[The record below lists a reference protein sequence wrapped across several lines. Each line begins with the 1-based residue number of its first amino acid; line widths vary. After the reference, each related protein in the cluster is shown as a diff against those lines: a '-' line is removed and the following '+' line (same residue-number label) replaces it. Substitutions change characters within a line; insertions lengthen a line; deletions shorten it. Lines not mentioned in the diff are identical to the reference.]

1 MTADP
6 LVLSAELDRAT
17 TRLLDTVRTLDGN
30 GLVAPSRC
38 DGWTRGHVVTHLA
51 RNADAYRNL
60 LSWARTGVRTPA
72 YASPEAREAGIAAGA
87 SRPHEEQLADL
98 VTACDLLRESIDTM
112 PAEGWTALVQWGMT
126 RGVPSD
132 PVPAARVVWARICEV
147 ELHHVD
153 LDAGYGPADW
163 PASFALRVLH
173 DPATPHVATLVSDD
187 GTKLLTVADAPTV
200 TGPAHLLAAWLTGRG
215 TGTGLTSSTGELPG
229 LEAWR

>member
-17 TRLLDTVRTLDGN
+17 ARLLDTVRTLDGN

-60 LSWARTGVRTPA
+60 LHWARTGEKTPA
-72 YASPEAREAGIAAGA
+72 YASREAREAGIAAGA
-87 SRPHEEQLADL
+87 PRPHEEQLADL
-98 VTACDLLRESIDTM
+98 TTACDLLRESMETM
-112 PAEGWTALVQWGMT
+112 PAEGWTALVEWGST
-126 RGVPSD
+126 GPT
-132 PVPAARVVWARICEV
+132 PAARVVWARICEV

-163 PASFALRVLH
+163 PASFALRILH
-173 DPATPHVATLVSDD
+173 DPATPRVATLVSDD
-187 GTKLLTVADAPTV
+187 GAKLLTVEDAPVV

-215 TGTGLTSSTGELPG
+215 DGTGLTGDLPS
-229 LEAWR
+229 LEAWK

>member
-17 TRLLDTVRTLDGN
+17 ARLLDTVRTLDGN
-30 GLVAPSRC
+30 GLVGASRC

-60 LSWARTGVRTPA
+60 LTWARTGVRTPA
-72 YASPEAREAGIAAGA
+72 YASPEAREAGITAGA
-87 SRPHEEQLADL
+87 GRSHEEQLADL
-98 VTACDLLRESIDTM
+98 TTACDLLRESMDSM
-112 PAEGWTALVQWGMT
+112 PAESWTALVQWGT
-126 RGVPSD
+126 AG
-132 PVPAARVVWARICEV
+132 PVPAARVVWSRICEV

-153 LDAGYGPADW
+153 LDAGYGPANW

-187 GTKLLTVADAPTV
+187 GAPV
-200 TGPAHLLAAWLTGRG
+200 GSAPPEGAPVVKGPVHLLAAWLTGRG
-215 TGTGLTSSTGELPG
+215 DGTGLTSSTSELPS
-229 LEAWR
+229 LEAWK

>member
-17 TRLLDTVRTLDGN
+17 DRLLGTVRTLDGN

-72 YASPEAREAGIAAGA
+72 YASPAAREAGITAGA

-112 PAEGWTALVQWGMT
+112 PAEGWTALVQWGAT
-126 RGVPSD
+126 RGAPSD

-163 PASFALRVLH
+163 PASFPLRILH
-173 DPATPHVATLVSDD
+173 DPATPRVATLVSDD

-200 TGPAHLLAAWLTGRG
+200 TGPVHQLAAWLTGRG
-215 TGTGLTSSTGELPG
+215 TGTGLTSSTGELPS
-229 LEAWR
+229 LEAWK

>member
-30 GLVAPSRC
+30 GLAAPSRC

-72 YASPEAREAGIAAGA
+72 YASAEAREAGIAAGA
-87 SRPHEEQLADL
+87 GRPHEEQLADL
-98 VTACDLLRESIDTM
+98 TTACDLLRESIEAM
-112 PAEGWTALVQWGMT
+112 PAESWTALVQWGTT
-126 RGVPSD
+126 RGAPSP
-132 PVPAARVVWARICEV
+132 PVPAARVVWSRICEV

-163 PASFALRVLH
+163 PASFALRVPH
-173 DPATPHVATLVSDD
+173 DPATPPVATLVTDD
-187 GTKLLTVADAPTV
+187 GTKLLFVEGAPVV
-200 TGPAHLLAAWLTGRG
+200 TGPAHLLVAWLTGRG
-215 TGTGLTSSTGELPG
+215 DGTGLSSSTGDLPS
-229 LEAWR
+229 LEAWK